1 MNIKFI
7 LVTFSLSILCITSA
21 FSISR
26 YIEYRYQ
33 SPVVN
38 LPIENTGMINNKNK
52 RFSNEDILKNN
63 PFKLKVE
70 ENKPAQESVQDI
82 KSETTIA
89 TPSDKLSALGY
100 VDDQGRILALVKLNN
115 DVKVFSSEKEVEGY
129 IIDYVDNNTIFVS
142 KGGKVY
148 EVKLEKDNTIIRN
161 SVKKQPISNPSSN
174 KTNNY
179 KINRQ
184 EIEKQLKDI
193 NSLIRT
199 VFISPYYNNNEFIG
213 YRISRMTRDSILRK
227 IGINPGDVIVRINGD
242 SVENPQRMMELL
254 SKISDVTAVS
264 IDILRRG
271 QKQSVFVEIQ

>member
-100 VDDQGRILALVKLNN
+100 VDDQGRILALVKLND

>member
-148 EVKLEKDNTIIRN
+148 ELKLEKDNTIIRN

>member
-148 EVKLEKDNTIIRN
+148 ELKLEKDNTIIRN
-161 SVKKQPISNPSSN
+161 SVKKLPTPNPSSN